1 MISITDTIAISRD
14 DGSYGVTVTSYTKG
28 LDMYILTTWKTRA
41 ITPEQTNRMMATWGR
56 QEAALAADASSERVC
71 WFINANG
78 SGGITV
84 VKVKDTDAAIAQGL
98 VQSLSLGEFLELH
111 SEIVLDLDGAMP
123 SIIKGVEEINA

>member
-1 MISITDTIAISRD
+1 
-14 DGSYGVTVTSYTKG
+14 
-28 LDMYILTTWKTRA
+28 MYILTTWKTRA

-98 VQSLSLGEFLELH
+98 VQSLALGEFLELH